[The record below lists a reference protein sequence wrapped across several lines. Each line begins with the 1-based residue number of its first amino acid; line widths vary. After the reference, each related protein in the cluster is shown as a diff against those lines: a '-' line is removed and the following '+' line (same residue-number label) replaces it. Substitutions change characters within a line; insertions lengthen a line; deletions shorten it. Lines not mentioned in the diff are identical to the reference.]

1 MNSENYHFYIELI
14 VQEIIR
20 DPPKFKDILEK
31 YDISK
36 EELLRMVKSSDC
48 KDRVLP
54 LLKDIGIITQK
65 ECDRVS

>member
-1 MNSENYHFYIELI
+1 MNGDNYHLYTELI
-14 VQEIIR
+14 VQQIIAN
-20 DPPKFKDILEK
+20 PPKFREIIET

-48 KDRVLP
+48 KDRILP
-54 LLKDIGIITQK
+54 MLKDIGIITQK